1 MAPPRTQGS
10 LQDSRLLVSLPLG
23 PSPFE
28 SMDGPIVIERVIFS
42 TTGVSQIKC
51 RRPRPVFGLPLLDIR
66 SAKNPAAS
74 EGVIRRA

>member
-1 MAPPRTQGS
+1 
-10 LQDSRLLVSLPLG
+10 
-23 PSPFE
+23 
-28 SMDGPIVIERVIFS
+28 MDGPIVIERVIFS